1 MYYIEL
7 ISSII
12 SIFFLAFFFNW
23 VFSQEKFVN
32 VGNDTTS
39 SNGSFNKNI
48 EFFVSSD
55 SQLEMSGGY
64 SSHFEIL

>member
-1 MYYIEL
+1 
-7 ISSII
+7 
-12 SIFFLAFFFNW
+12 
-23 VFSQEKFVN
+23 VN

-64 SSHFEIL
+64 SSHFEILWSVSSQF